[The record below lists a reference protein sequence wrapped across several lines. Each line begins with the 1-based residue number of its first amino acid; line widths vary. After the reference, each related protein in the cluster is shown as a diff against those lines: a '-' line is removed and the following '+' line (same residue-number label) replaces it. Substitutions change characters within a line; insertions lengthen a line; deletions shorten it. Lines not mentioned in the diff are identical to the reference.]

1 MSGKKY
7 TVEDANLFIEK
18 NKHLV
23 NTQYKPEEHF
33 TAEIGWINDPNG
45 FVYFRGEYHLFYQFY
60 PYDSAWGPMHW
71 GHAKSK
77 DLIHW
82 EHLPVALAPDQDYDR
97 SGCFSGS
104 AIVKDDRLWIMYTGH
119 IDEEGSIRQ
128 LQNIAYSDD
137 GIHFT
142 KISENPVLTGADLP
156 EELIVSEFRD
166 PKLFEKDGRYYSVVA
181 SKHKDNVGCVV
192 LFGSDNLVDWKFE
205 SIFLKGEEHQG
216 FMWECPDYFEL
227 DGKDCLI
234 VSPMRYKRDGDSFH
248 NINSSVFLTGRVDWE
263 EKKFIPETVEEIDH
277 GQDFYAPQTLV
288 DDEGRRIMIAWMQTW
303 GRTIHSHV
311 QQHQW
316 AGAMT
321 LPRILHLKD
330 GKLIQTPI
338 PHGQYQIQIEGDCQY
353 RIGNETDYLEFG
365 YDSTAQQVYID
376 RSTLAQKIVG
386 EEEQD
391 TSRRYVTIEAKEL
404 EVFLDKN
411 SIEIF
416 VNQGEST
423 LTATFYLTVPTVLSK
438 I

>member
-104 AIVKDDRLWIMYTGH
+104 AIVK
-119 IDEEGSIRQ
+119 
-128 LQNIAYSDD
+128 
-137 GIHFT
+137 
-142 KISENPVLTGADLP
+142 
-156 EELIVSEFRD
+156 ELIVSEFRD

-248 NINSSVFLTGRVDWE
+248 NINSSVFLSGRVDWE

-338 PHGQYQIQIEGDCQY
+338 PHGPYQIQIEGDCQY

-423 LTATFYLTVPTVLSK
+423 LTATFYLTVPAVLSK

>member
-7 TVEDANLFIEK
+7 TVEEANLFIEK

-97 SGCFSGS
+97 NGCFSGS

-156 EELIVSEFRD
+156 DDLIVSEFRD
-166 PKLFEKDGRYYSVVA
+166 PKLFEKDGRYSSVVA

-192 LFGSDNLVDWKFE
+192 LFG
-205 SIFLKGEEHQG
+205 
-216 FMWECPDYFEL
+216 
-227 DGKDCLI
+227 KDKEVHWYVL
-234 VSPMRYKRDGDSFH
+234 
-248 NINSSVFLTGRVDWE
+248 
-263 EKKFIPETVEEIDH
+263 
-277 GQDFYAPQTLV
+277 QT
-288 DDEGRRIMIAWMQTW
+288 
-303 GRTIHSHV
+303 
-311 QQHQW
+311 
-316 AGAMT
+316 
-321 LPRILHLKD
+321 HLA
-330 GKLIQTPI
+330 
-338 PHGQYQIQIEGDCQY
+338 IE
-353 RIGNETDYLEFG
+353 
-365 YDSTAQQVYID
+365 
-376 RSTLAQKIVG
+376 
-386 EEEQD
+386 
-391 TSRRYVTIEAKEL
+391 
-404 EVFLDKN
+404 
-411 SIEIF
+411 
-416 VNQGEST
+416 
-423 LTATFYLTVPTVLSK
+423 
-438 I
+438 

>member
-181 SKHKDNVGCVV
+181 SKHKDNVGCVG
-192 LFGSDNLVDWKFE
+192 LFVG
-205 SIFLKGEEHQG
+205 
-216 FMWECPDYFEL
+216 P
-227 DGKDCLI
+227 LI
-234 VSPMRYKRDGDSFH
+234 S
-248 NINSSVFLTGRVDWE
+248 
-263 EKKFIPETVEEIDH
+263 
-277 GQDFYAPQTLV
+277 
-288 DDEGRRIMIAWMQTW
+288 
-303 GRTIHSHV
+303 
-311 QQHQW
+311 
-316 AGAMT
+316 
-321 LPRILHLKD
+321 
-330 GKLIQTPI
+330 
-338 PHGQYQIQIEGDCQY
+338 
-353 RIGNETDYLEFG
+353 
-365 YDSTAQQVYID
+365 
-376 RSTLAQKIVG
+376 
-386 EEEQD
+386 
-391 TSRRYVTIEAKEL
+391 
-404 EVFLDKN
+404 
-411 SIEIF
+411 
-416 VNQGEST
+416 
-423 LTATFYLTVPTVLSK
+423 
-438 I
+438 